1 MLTGA
6 PGERNDDSTVTWCH
20 TMTCSEGMV
29 SVEHGGGGLA
39 QTGPSVICVWTA
51 TIRPPSTSPS
61 PHPGS
66 GEGKKQLVF

>member
-1 MLTGA
+1 
-6 PGERNDDSTVTWCH
+6 
-20 TMTCSEGMV
+20 MV

-39 QTGPSVICVWTA
+39 QTGPSVICVWTE

-61 PHPGS
+61 PYPGS